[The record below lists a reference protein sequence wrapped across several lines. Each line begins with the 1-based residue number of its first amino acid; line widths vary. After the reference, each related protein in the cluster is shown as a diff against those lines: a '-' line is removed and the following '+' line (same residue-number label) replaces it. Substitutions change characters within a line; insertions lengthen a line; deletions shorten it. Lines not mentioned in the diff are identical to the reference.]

1 MKTIIGA
8 VCASL
13 ALMALT
19 PAQAWANPQHERMRR
34 CNAEAKEQTLKGEER
49 KAFMSTCLRGRHE
62 AGAAPAA
69 AGAAPAAAP
78 AAAGVDGVLL
88 VDLPPEEA
96 ASFQDAFDAAGL
108 ALVMLASP
116 TTTDERA
123 AMLCAKAQGYLYYV
137 SYAGVT
143 GADHLDA
150 GVAGQRL
157 AQLRAAARVPVV
169 AGFGIKDAASA
180 AAMAVDADGVVVGS
194 ALVAAMAGAASAD
207 EAAARAKAFLAPL
220 RKALDAN
227 P

>member
-78 AAAGVDGVLL
+78 AAAGVDGVGE
-88 VDLPPEEA
+88 V
-96 ASFQDAFDAAGL
+96 
-108 ALVMLASP
+108 V
-116 TTTDERA
+116 
-123 AMLCAKAQGYLYYV
+123 KAPV
-137 SYAGVT
+137 
-143 GADHLDA
+143 
-150 GVAGQRL
+150 
-157 AQLRAAARVPVV
+157 AAAAAV
-169 AGFGIKDAASA
+169 AP
-180 AAMAVDADGVVVGS
+180 AAMAVPAAATAAPTTAAPTTAAPTTAAPTTAAPTTV
-194 ALVAAMAGAASAD
+194 APTTVAAAETASAED
-207 EAAARAKAFLAPL
+207 KARAKACNRSASEQSLRGAK
-220 RKALDAN
+220 RKAFVAECLKG
-227 P
+227 

>member
-78 AAAGVDGVLL
+78 AAAGVDGVGE
-88 VDLPPEEA
+88 V
-96 ASFQDAFDAAGL
+96 
-108 ALVMLASP
+108 V
-116 TTTDERA
+116 
-123 AMLCAKAQGYLYYV
+123 KAPV
-137 SYAGVT
+137 
-143 GADHLDA
+143 
-150 GVAGQRL
+150 
-157 AQLRAAARVPVV
+157 AAAAAV
-169 AGFGIKDAASA
+169 AP
-180 AAMAVDADGVVVGS
+180 AAMAVPA
-194 ALVAAMAGAASAD
+194 AATAAPTTAAPTTAAPTTAAPTTAAPTTVAAAETASAED
-207 EAAARAKAFLAPL
+207 KARAKACNRSASEQSLRGAK
-220 RKALDAN
+220 RKAFVAECLKG
-227 P
+227 

>member
-78 AAAGVDGVLL
+78 AAAVVDGAG
-88 VDLPPEEA
+88 EA
-96 ASFQDAFDAAGL
+96 
-108 ALVMLASP
+108 V
-116 TTTDERA
+116 
-123 AMLCAKAQGYLYYV
+123 KAPL
-137 SYAGVT
+137 
-143 GADHLDA
+143 
-150 GVAGQRL
+150 
-157 AQLRAAARVPVV
+157 AAAVT
-169 AGFGIKDAASA
+169 AAA
-180 AAMAVDADGVVVGS
+180 APAAMAAPAAAAPTAVAPATTAPTTV
-194 ALVAAMAGAASAD
+194 APTTVAAAETVSAD
-207 EAAARAKAFLAPL
+207 DKARAKACNRSATEQSLRGAK
-220 RKALDAN
+220 RKAFIAECRKG
-227 P
+227 

>member
-78 AAAGVDGVLL
+78 AAAGVDGPGEV
-88 VDLPPEEA
+88 V
-96 ASFQDAFDAAGL
+96 
-108 ALVMLASP
+108 
-116 TTTDERA
+116 
-123 AMLCAKAQGYLYYV
+123 KAPV
-137 SYAGVT
+137 
-143 GADHLDA
+143 
-150 GVAGQRL
+150 
-157 AQLRAAARVPVV
+157 AAAVT
-169 AGFGIKDAASA
+169 AAA
-180 AAMAVDADGVVVGS
+180 APAAMAAPAAAAPAPTTAAPTTVAPTT
-194 ALVAAMAGAASAD
+194 VAAAETASAED
-207 EAAARAKAFLAPL
+207 KARAKACNRSASEQSLRGAK
-220 RKALDAN
+220 RKAFVAECLKG
-227 P
+227 

>member
-78 AAAGVDGVLL
+78 AAAGVDGVGE
-88 VDLPPEEA
+88 V
-96 ASFQDAFDAAGL
+96 
-108 ALVMLASP
+108 V
-116 TTTDERA
+116 
-123 AMLCAKAQGYLYYV
+123 KAPV
-137 SYAGVT
+137 
-143 GADHLDA
+143 
-150 GVAGQRL
+150 
-157 AQLRAAARVPVV
+157 AAAVT
-169 AGFGIKDAASA
+169 AAA
-180 AAMAVDADGVVVGS
+180 APAAMAAPAAAVPAPTTAAPTTVAPTTV
-194 ALVAAMAGAASAD
+194 APTTVAAAETASAED
-207 EAAARAKAFLAPL
+207 KARAKACNRSASEQSLRGAK
-220 RKALDAN
+220 RKAFVAECLKG
-227 P
+227 

>member
-78 AAAGVDGVLL
+78 AAAGVDGVGE
-88 VDLPPEEA
+88 V
-96 ASFQDAFDAAGL
+96 
-108 ALVMLASP
+108 V
-116 TTTDERA
+116 
-123 AMLCAKAQGYLYYV
+123 KAPV
-137 SYAGVT
+137 
-143 GADHLDA
+143 
-150 GVAGQRL
+150 
-157 AQLRAAARVPVV
+157 AAAAAV
-169 AGFGIKDAASA
+169 AP
-180 AAMAVDADGVVVGS
+180 AAMAAPAAAAPAPTTAAPTTVAPTT
-194 ALVAAMAGAASAD
+194 VAAAETASAED
-207 EAAARAKAFLAPL
+207 KARAKACNRSASEQSLRGAQ
-220 RKALDAN
+220 RKAFVAECLKG
-227 P
+227 

>member
-78 AAAGVDGVLL
+78 AAAGVDGVGE
-88 VDLPPEEA
+88 V
-96 ASFQDAFDAAGL
+96 
-108 ALVMLASP
+108 V
-116 TTTDERA
+116 
-123 AMLCAKAQGYLYYV
+123 KAPV
-137 SYAGVT
+137 
-143 GADHLDA
+143 
-150 GVAGQRL
+150 
-157 AQLRAAARVPVV
+157 AAAVT
-169 AGFGIKDAASA
+169 AAA
-180 AAMAVDADGVVVGS
+180 APAAMAAPAAAVPAPTTAAPTTV
-194 ALVAAMAGAASAD
+194 APTTVAAAETASAED
-207 EAAARAKAFLAPL
+207 KARAKACNRSASEQSLRGAK
-220 RKALDAN
+220 RKAFVAECLKG
-227 P
+227 

>member
-78 AAAGVDGVLL
+78 AAAGVDGVGE
-88 VDLPPEEA
+88 V
-96 ASFQDAFDAAGL
+96 
-108 ALVMLASP
+108 V
-116 TTTDERA
+116 
-123 AMLCAKAQGYLYYV
+123 KAPV
-137 SYAGVT
+137 
-143 GADHLDA
+143 
-150 GVAGQRL
+150 
-157 AQLRAAARVPVV
+157 AAAVT
-169 AGFGIKDAASA
+169 AAA
-180 AAMAVDADGVVVGS
+180 APAAMAAPAAAAPAPTTVAPTT
-194 ALVAAMAGAASAD
+194 VAAAETASAED
-207 EAAARAKAFLAPL
+207 KARAKACNRSASEQSLRGAK
-220 RKALDAN
+220 RKAFVAECLKG
-227 P
+227 

>member
-78 AAAGVDGVLL
+78 AAAGVDGVGE
-88 VDLPPEEA
+88 V
-96 ASFQDAFDAAGL
+96 
-108 ALVMLASP
+108 V
-116 TTTDERA
+116 
-123 AMLCAKAQGYLYYV
+123 KAPV
-137 SYAGVT
+137 
-143 GADHLDA
+143 
-150 GVAGQRL
+150 
-157 AQLRAAARVPVV
+157 AAAVT
-169 AGFGIKDAASA
+169 AAA
-180 AAMAVDADGVVVGS
+180 APAAMAVPAAAAPAPTTAAPTTV
-194 ALVAAMAGAASAD
+194 APTTVAAAETASAED
-207 EAAARAKAFLAPL
+207 KARAKACNRSASEQSLRGAK
-220 RKALDAN
+220 RKAFVAECLKG
-227 P
+227 

>member
-78 AAAGVDGVLL
+78 AAAGVDGVGE
-88 VDLPPEEA
+88 V
-96 ASFQDAFDAAGL
+96 
-108 ALVMLASP
+108 V
-116 TTTDERA
+116 
-123 AMLCAKAQGYLYYV
+123 KAPV
-137 SYAGVT
+137 
-143 GADHLDA
+143 
-150 GVAGQRL
+150 
-157 AQLRAAARVPVV
+157 AAAAAV
-169 AGFGIKDAASA
+169 AP
-180 AAMAVDADGVVVGS
+180 AAMAVPAAAAPAPTTAAPTTV
-194 ALVAAMAGAASAD
+194 APTTVAAAETASAED
-207 EAAARAKAFLAPL
+207 KARAKACNRSASEQSLRGAK
-220 RKALDAN
+220 RKAFVAECLKG
-227 P
+227 

>member
-78 AAAGVDGVLL
+78 AAAGVDGVGE
-88 VDLPPEEA
+88 V
-96 ASFQDAFDAAGL
+96 
-108 ALVMLASP
+108 V
-116 TTTDERA
+116 
-123 AMLCAKAQGYLYYV
+123 KAPV
-137 SYAGVT
+137 
-143 GADHLDA
+143 
-150 GVAGQRL
+150 
-157 AQLRAAARVPVV
+157 AAAVT
-169 AGFGIKDAASA
+169 AAA
-180 AAMAVDADGVVVGS
+180 APAAMAAP
-194 ALVAAMAGAASAD
+194 AAAAPAPTTAAPTTAAPTTVAAAETASAED
-207 EAAARAKAFLAPL
+207 KARAKACNRSASEQSLRGAK
-220 RKALDAN
+220 RKAFVAECLKG
-227 P
+227 

>member
-78 AAAGVDGVLL
+78 AAAGVDG
-88 VDLPPEEA
+88 
-96 ASFQDAFDAAGL
+96 AGE
-108 ALVMLASP
+108 VV
-116 TTTDERA
+116 
-123 AMLCAKAQGYLYYV
+123 KAPV
-137 SYAGVT
+137 
-143 GADHLDA
+143 
-150 GVAGQRL
+150 
-157 AQLRAAARVPVV
+157 AAAAAV
-169 AGFGIKDAASA
+169 AP
-180 AAMAVDADGVVVGS
+180 AAMAVPAAAAPAPTTAAPTTV
-194 ALVAAMAGAASAD
+194 APTTVAAAETASAED
-207 EAAARAKAFLAPL
+207 KARAKACNRSASEQSLRGAK
-220 RKALDAN
+220 RKAFVAECLKG
-227 P
+227 

>member
-78 AAAGVDGVLL
+78 AAAGVDGVGE
-88 VDLPPEEA
+88 V
-96 ASFQDAFDAAGL
+96 
-108 ALVMLASP
+108 V
-116 TTTDERA
+116 
-123 AMLCAKAQGYLYYV
+123 KAPV
-137 SYAGVT
+137 
-143 GADHLDA
+143 
-150 GVAGQRL
+150 
-157 AQLRAAARVPVV
+157 AAAAAV
-169 AGFGIKDAASA
+169 AP
-180 AAMAVDADGVVVGS
+180 AAMAAP
-194 ALVAAMAGAASAD
+194 AAAAPAPTTAAATTAAPTTVAAAETASAED
-207 EAAARAKAFLAPL
+207 KARAKACNRSASEQSLRGAK
-220 RKALDAN
+220 RKAFVAECLKG
-227 P
+227 

>member
-78 AAAGVDGVLL
+78 AAAGVDGVGE
-88 VDLPPEEA
+88 V
-96 ASFQDAFDAAGL
+96 
-108 ALVMLASP
+108 V
-116 TTTDERA
+116 
-123 AMLCAKAQGYLYYV
+123 KAPV
-137 SYAGVT
+137 
-143 GADHLDA
+143 
-150 GVAGQRL
+150 
-157 AQLRAAARVPVV
+157 AAAVT
-169 AGFGIKDAASA
+169 AAA
-180 AAMAVDADGVVVGS
+180 APAAMAAPAAAVPAPTT
-194 ALVAAMAGAASAD
+194 AAPTTAAPTTAAPTTVAAAETASAED
-207 EAAARAKAFLAPL
+207 KARAKACNRSASEQSLRGAK
-220 RKALDAN
+220 RKAFVAECLKG
-227 P
+227 

>member
-78 AAAGVDGVLL
+78 AAAGVDGVGE
-88 VDLPPEEA
+88 V
-96 ASFQDAFDAAGL
+96 
-108 ALVMLASP
+108 V
-116 TTTDERA
+116 
-123 AMLCAKAQGYLYYV
+123 KAPV
-137 SYAGVT
+137 
-143 GADHLDA
+143 
-150 GVAGQRL
+150 
-157 AQLRAAARVPVV
+157 AAAV
-169 AGFGIKDAASA
+169 AP
-180 AAMAVDADGVVVGS
+180 AAMAAPAAAAPAPTTAAPTTVAPTT
-194 ALVAAMAGAASAD
+194 VAAAETASAED
-207 EAAARAKAFLAPL
+207 KARAKACNRSASEQSLRGAK
-220 RKALDAN
+220 RKAFVAECLKG
-227 P
+227 